1 MDPSI
6 EPLGDSAALVAWH
19 ALDSN
24 AASSAVHTSATHL
37 SRLAIDGILGI
48 TPAFKSISVYY
59 DCRIL
64 TWNAIEQWITNALLS
79 VPSAE
84 ETSRQQVD
92 IPVCYDVEF
101 ALDLTTVAATH
112 DLNVKDVIHLHS
124 SASYRVQMIGF
135 SPGFPY
141 LAGLPPE
148 LHTPRRASPRLLVP
162 AGSVAIGG
170 EQSGIYSQSTPGGWH
185 IIGRTPVRLFDP
197 QRDPPCL
204 LQTGDVIRFVAIDRQ
219 QFADYAEPT

>member
-24 AASSAVHTSATHL
+24 AASSAVHTAATHL
-37 SRLAIDGILGI
+37 NCLAIDGILGI
-48 TPAFKSISVYY
+48 TPAFTSISVYY

-64 TWNAIEQWITNALLS
+64 TWKDIAQWITDTLLS
-79 VPSAE
+79 APSAG
-84 ETSRQQVD
+84 ETIREQVN
-92 IPVCYDVEF
+92 IPVCYDEEF
-101 ALDLTTVAATH
+101 AFDLTTVAAVH
-112 DLNVKDVIHLHS
+112 DLNIKDVIQLHS
-124 SASYRVQMIGF
+124 SAIYRVQMIGF

-141 LAGLPPE
+141 LAGLPLE

-170 EQSGIYSQSTPGGWH
+170 QQSGIYSHNTPGGWH

-197 QRDPPCL
+197 QRNPPCL
-204 LQTGDVIRFVAIDRQ
+204 LQTGDVIRFVAIDRK
-219 QFADYAEPT
+219 QFAEYAEPT